1 MRLNVSIGRVVMGG
15 MVLAAVVASSGCGWW
30 RDSNKLYADDVASRP
45 LEVPPELDRATA
57 APATGSATASG
68 VVGSTQPR
76 PVDAAVAATGFTV
89 SGSRDDTFTKV
100 GDALANVEG
109 VTIASRAQLLGAYD
123 VNYGDSNF
131 LVRVTAVEAGA
142 YVSAVDPRGVP
153 ATGEAPAKLIASL
166 KAALGG
172 R

>member
-1 MRLNVSIGRVVMGG
+1 MRLNVSMGRVAMGSV
-15 MVLAAVVASSGCGWW
+15 VLAAVVAGSGCGWW

-45 LEVPPELDRATA
+45 LEVPPELDRGAATPSGA
-57 APATGSATASG
+57 SVTASG
-68 VVGSTQPR
+68 MAGTQPNS
-76 PVDAAVAATGFTV
+76 PGTEVAATGFTI
-89 SGSRDDTFTKV
+89 SGTRDEAFTQV
-100 GDALANVEG
+100 GEALGKLEG
-109 VTIASRAQLLGAYD
+109 VTIASRAQLLGAFD
-123 VNYGDSNF
+123 VNYGGSNF

-153 ATGEAPAKLIASL
+153 ATGDAPAKLIESL